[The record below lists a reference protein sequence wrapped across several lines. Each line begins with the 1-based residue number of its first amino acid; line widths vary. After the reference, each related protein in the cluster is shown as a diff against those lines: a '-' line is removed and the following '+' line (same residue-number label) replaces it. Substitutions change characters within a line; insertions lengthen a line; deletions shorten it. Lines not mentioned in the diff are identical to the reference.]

1 MTLHSNISKKMSR
14 KSHGP
19 LVFPNN
25 NKFNE
30 MNWIT
35 FKNLVIMT
43 AEMQGAM
50 GYPDSFIKNPIML
63 MESKTIPST
72 VVPKSTS

>member
-1 MTLHSNISKKMSR
+1 MSKT
-14 KSHGP
+14 SHRP
-19 LVFPNN
+19 SVFLNN
-25 NKFNE
+25 NKFNG

-35 FKNLVIMT
+35 FKNLVIIT

-50 GYPDSFIKNPIML
+50 GYPDSFIKNSTIL

-72 VVPKSTS
+72 VVPKSTF